1 MESPAPTPRGTPA
14 SGTLPD
20 RLLHTFFVLSATSLT
35 LILALFAFLLT
46 LLLKIT
52 AIRPMAT
59 GRSGR
64 RVKFVER
71 TIVIPPTAI
80 PQRKPDNS
88 IESSPALVEA
98 PSPTLSLS
106 LTVTPRELEPRTPDV
121 VEDPLQAIFRV
132 CGFLAANTARA
143 WRHEELAPTPPLA
156 GLEPYLAAVQ
166 RDLEMIDQTGKDDED
181 VDVDEEEE
189 SEEGEESEGEEEE
202 GAAAAE
208 DSEVQV
214 LDREDA
220 GDSEDSEAGAGEAA
234 GSGSSADARDR
245 DEPGLVLVPDQATSA
260 TSPPSP
266 LPSQIPTPPAGPD
279 TSASAPTSAS
289 TSTSTP
295 IPAPAPEPTP
305 PSPTTQNTSLAEQ
318 TDTTA
323 TPSTSTTRPS
333 TPTPTP
339 QPPTMRRR
347 RDAVLRTTR
356 PSGAVL
362 GQLAAANSNPD
373 LLPDENAAAAAAA
386 DRLAD
391 SDDAAVR
398 AAALFSRVADLGT
411 GLFEGTVRERGAALW
426 AALSR
431 SRGRG
436 TPSEVPVPPLTRTRF
451 ATGVAERS

>member
-1 MESPAPTPRGTPA
+1 MTPPAHTPRGTPA
-14 SGTLPD
+14 SDTVTLSD

-46 LLLKIT
+46 LILKIS
-52 AIRPMAT
+52 AIAPT

-71 TIVIPPTAI
+71 SIVIPPTI

-121 VEDPLQAIFRV
+121 VEDPLQALVRI

-156 GLEPYLAAVQ
+156 GLELYLAAVQ
-166 RDLEMIDQTGKDDED
+166 EDLETIDQTGKDDEVED
-181 VDVDEEEE
+181 EDSEEEE
-189 SEEGEESEGEEEE
+189 SEESEGEEE

-214 LDREDA
+214 LDQGGE
-220 GDSEDSEAGAGEAA
+220 GDSEDLEAGAGEAA
-234 GSGSSADARDR
+234 GSGSSADAHDG
-245 DEPGLVLVPDQATSA
+245 DELGLVLVPDQATHA
-260 TSPPSP
+260 TSPPLP
-266 LPSQIPTPPAGPD
+266 LPPQIPTHPAEPD
-279 TSASAPTSAS
+279 TSASAT
-289 TSTSTP
+289 TSTP
-295 IPAPAPEPTP
+295 IPAPTPKPTP
-305 PSPTTQNTSLAEQ
+305 PSPSPTTQSTSPAEQ
-318 TDTTA
+318 TDTTPTP
-323 TPSTSTTRPS
+323 TPSTSTTRP
-333 TPTPTP
+333 PTP
-339 QPPTMRRR
+339 QPPTMRKRK
-347 RDAVLRTTR
+347 DAVLRTTR
-356 PSGAVL
+356 PSGVVL
-362 GQLAAANSNPD
+362 GQLAAADPD
-373 LLPDENAAAAAAA
+373 HPNENAAAVV

-411 GLFEGTVRERGAALW
+411 GIFEGTVRERGAALW

-436 TPSEVPVPPLTRTRF
+436 TPSEVPVPPLTRTHF
-451 ATGVAERS
+451 ATSASERS

>member
-1 MESPAPTPRGTPA
+1 MTPPAHTPRGTPA
-14 SGTLPD
+14 SDTVTLSD

-35 LILALFAFLLT
+35 LILALFAFFLT
-46 LLLKIT
+46 LILKIT
-52 AIRPMAT
+52 AIAPT

-71 TIVIPPTAI
+71 SIVIPPTI

-121 VEDPLQAIFRV
+121 VEDPLQALVRI

-166 RDLEMIDQTGKDDED
+166 EDLETIDQTGKDDED
-181 VDVDEEEE
+181 EDEDSEEEE
-189 SEEGEESEGEEEE
+189 SEGEEE

-214 LDREDA
+214 LDQGGK
-220 GDSEDSEAGAGEAA
+220 GDSEDLEAGAGEAA
-234 GSGSSADARDR
+234 GSGSSADAHDR
-245 DEPGLVLVPDQATSA
+245 DELGLVLVPDQATHA
-260 TSPPSP
+260 TSPPLP
-266 LPSQIPTPPAGPD
+266 LPPQIPTHPAEPD
-279 TSASAPTSAS
+279 TSASAT
-289 TSTSTP
+289 TSTP
-295 IPAPAPEPTP
+295 IPTPTPEPTP
-305 PSPTTQNTSLAEQ
+305 PSPSPTTQNTSPAEQ
-318 TDTTA
+318 TDTTPTPTP
-323 TPSTSTTRPS
+323 TPSTSTTRP
-333 TPTPTP
+333 PTP
-339 QPPTMRRR
+339 QPPTMRKRK
-347 RDAVLRTTR
+347 DAVLRTTR

-362 GQLAAANSNPD
+362 GQLAASDPD
-373 LLPDENAAAAAAA
+373 HPNENAAAAV
-386 DRLAD
+386 DKLAD

-436 TPSEVPVPPLTRTRF
+436 TPSEVPVPPLTRTHF
-451 ATGVAERS
+451 ATSASERS